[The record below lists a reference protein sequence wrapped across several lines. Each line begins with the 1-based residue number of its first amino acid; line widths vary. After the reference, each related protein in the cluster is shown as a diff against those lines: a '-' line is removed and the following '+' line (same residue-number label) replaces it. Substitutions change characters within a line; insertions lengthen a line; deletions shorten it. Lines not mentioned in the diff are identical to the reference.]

1 MYEITGPEQKRPNSF
16 QDTLHKNYFKKAL
29 VKFVTSTWGEEKYVT
44 ILQNKELRVTCEDI
58 CFLYREEKGKMTK
71 TEDTLLWCNQKE
83 ADTKMLFHGGY
94 LVAPNNV
101 VVRTADTD
109 VLIIALANM
118 EKRPAA
124 INVWLKLGLHT
135 NNTNWDFTRI
145 TQITQFTRIT
155 HSDM

>member
-1 MYEITGPEQKRPNSF
+1 
-16 QDTLHKNYFKKAL
+16 
-29 VKFVTSTWGEEKYVT
+29 
-44 ILQNKELRVTCEDI
+44 
-58 CFLYREEKGKMTK
+58 
-71 TEDTLLWCNQKE
+71 
-83 ADTKMLFHGGY
+83 MLFHVGY

-118 EKRPAA
+118 EKCPAA